1 MATVEVDWDTH
12 YDEIRRLYL
21 IEDKTL
27 KDVMSTFEE
36 RHGITAT

>member
-12 YDEIRRLYL
+12 YDEIRRLYVVKDEAL
-21 IEDKTL
+21 E
-27 KDVMSTFEE
+27 DVMSTFKE